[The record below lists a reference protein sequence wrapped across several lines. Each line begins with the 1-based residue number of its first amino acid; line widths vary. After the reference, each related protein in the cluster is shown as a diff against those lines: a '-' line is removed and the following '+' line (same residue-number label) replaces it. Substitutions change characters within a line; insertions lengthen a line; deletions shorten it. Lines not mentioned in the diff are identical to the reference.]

1 MEVLKLSNNFIEI
14 DTSRKAGEL
23 TTAEAQKM
31 VDLVQN
37 FDIFDSDYLYNLE
50 EVKEEHRTNEQ
61 KQQTIDYL
69 QEIKQ
74 AENGEESEELSKA
87 IEEIQEILQNRIEEQ
102 ENERQAQKLGRK
114 IGAKLM
120 PKIKI

>member
-1 MEVLKLSNNFIEI
+1 MEVLKLSNNFIKI

-37 FDIFDSDYLYNLE
+37 FDIFDSEYLYNLE
-50 EVKEEHRTNEQ
+50 EVKEEHRTKKQ
-61 KQQTIDYL
+61 KQATFDYL

-74 AENGEESEELSKA
+74 AENGEESEELLKA
-87 IEEIQEILQNRIEEQ
+87 IEEVQEILQNRIKEQ
-102 ENERQAQKLGRK
+102 ENKK
-114 IGAKLM
+114 
-120 PKIKI
+120 

>member
-1 MEVLKLSNNFIEI
+1 MEVLKLSNNFIKI

-50 EVKEEHRTNEQ
+50 EVKEEHKTKEQ
-61 KQQTIDYL
+61 KQSTIKYL
-69 QEIKQ
+69 EEIKR
-74 AENGEESEELSKA
+74 AEDTEEDEELSKA

-114 IGAKLM
+114 IGNKG
-120 PKIKI
+120 KRR